1 LVRKRDCGDSLAY
14 CERRAEFHS
23 PEGAALF
30 RPAATGSSIG
40 EVEKRSAFRH
50 IGYNATL
57 VQGPDFMQLFAFGIN
72 HQTAPLLLRE
82 QVVFHAE
89 NMVQAL
95 RDLVDRQPVK
105 EAAIISTCNRTEVY
119 CHTEEPAQAMHW
131 LAEYHK
137 LKSQNLEPYLYQ
149 LPHDRAVKHAFRVAS
164 GLDSMVLGEPQ
175 ILGQFK
181 DAVRSAEQAGTLGL
195 LLNKLFQRT
204 FSVAKTVRSETEIG
218 ASTVSMASAAVRLAE
233 RIYPSIAEQA
243 ALFIGA
249 GEMIELSATHFGAR
263 HPRQMTFANRTVERA
278 QHLAE
283 RFRGRAITL
292 NDLPSQL
299 AVHDIIVTCTAS
311 SLPIIGKGVIE
322 SALRARKHRPF
333 LIIDLAV
340 PRDVEAQVGELDD
353 VFLYSVDDLGKIAR
367 EGMDARESAVAQ
379 AEAIIETQVGDF
391 MQWMDRRELV
401 PTIRALRDDAERAR
415 RRAVEHALRQL
426 ARGDE
431 SQQVIEQLSHSLT
444 NKLLHAPTHAL
455 NHANQDDRE
464 QLTNTLRRLYQLK

>member
-1 LVRKRDCGDSLAY
+1 
-14 CERRAEFHS
+14 
-23 PEGAALF
+23 
-30 RPAATGSSIG
+30 
-40 EVEKRSAFRH
+40 
-50 IGYNATL
+50 
-57 VQGPDFMQLFAFGIN
+57 MQLFAFGIN
-72 HQTAPLLLRE
+72 HETAPLSLRE

-95 RDLVDRQPVK
+95 RDLVDRHPVE

-119 CHTEEPAQAMHW
+119 CHTQEPGQAMHW
-131 LAEYHK
+131 LADYHK
-137 LKSQNLEPYLYQ
+137 VKTQHLEPYLYKFPQ
-149 LPHDRAVKHAFRVAS
+149 EGAVKHAFRVAS

-181 DAVRSAEQAGTLGL
+181 DAVRTADEAGTLGV

-233 RIYPSIAEQA
+233 RIYPSIAEQS
-243 ALFIGA
+243 ALFVGA
-249 GEMIELSATHFGAR
+249 GEMIELTATHFAAQ
-263 HPRQMTFANRTVERA
+263 HPRHLTFANRTLERA

-292 NDLPSQL
+292 NELAMQL
-299 AVHDIIVTCTAS
+299 AVHDIIVSCTAS
-311 SLPIIGKGVIE
+311 TLPIIGKGLIE

-340 PRDVEAQVGELDD
+340 PRDVEAEVGALDD
-353 VFLYSVDDLGKIAR
+353 VFLYTVDDLGNIAR
-367 EGMDARESAVAQ
+367 EGLDVRESAVAQ

-391 MQWMDRRELV
+391 MQWLDNRELV
-401 PTIRALRDDAERAR
+401 PAIRALRDDAERAR
-415 RRAVEHALRQL
+415 RHEVERALRRL
-426 ARGDE
+426 ARGDAA
-431 SQQVIEQLSHSLT
+431 QNVLEQLSYALT

-455 NHANQDDRE
+455 NHANDDDRE
-464 QLTNTLRRLYQLK
+464 QLVNMVRRLYQLKRSE